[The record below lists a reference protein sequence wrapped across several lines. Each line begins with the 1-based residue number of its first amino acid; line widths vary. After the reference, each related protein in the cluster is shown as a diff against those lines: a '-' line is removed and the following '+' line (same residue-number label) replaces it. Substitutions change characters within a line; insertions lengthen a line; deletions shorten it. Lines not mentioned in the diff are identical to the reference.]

1 MTGILPIKKY
11 GEHFAINI
19 FDEYSIIDPA
29 ELSGFFGFTEKE
41 VQGLCYWT
49 GTETYEALKFYIN
62 MDFDGMKETI
72 IQMLGGARCKINTR
86 KFQNDMATFSTK
98 DDILTLL
105 LHLGYLTFDED
116 TDEVFIPNQ
125 EIIQE
130 FLNVVDEPHWDGLM
144 QALNHS
150 KTLLDSTW
158 ATAQHWLSN

>member
-1 MTGILPIKKY
+1 MVDAVRRGRVK
-11 GEHFAINI
+11 
-19 FDEYSIIDPA
+19 S
-29 ELSGFFGFTEKE
+29 
-41 VQGLCYWT
+41 YWT

-130 FLNVVDEPHWDGLM
+130 FLNVVDEPHWGGLM

>member
-1 MTGILPIKKY
+1 
-11 GEHFAINI
+11 
-19 FDEYSIIDPA
+19 
-29 ELSGFFGFTEKE
+29 
-41 VQGLCYWT
+41 
-49 GTETYEALKFYIN
+49 
-62 MDFDGMKETI
+62 
-72 IQMLGGARCKINTR
+72 
-86 KFQNDMATFSTK
+86 MATFSTK

-130 FLNVVDEPHWDGLM
+130 FLNVVDEPHWDGLT